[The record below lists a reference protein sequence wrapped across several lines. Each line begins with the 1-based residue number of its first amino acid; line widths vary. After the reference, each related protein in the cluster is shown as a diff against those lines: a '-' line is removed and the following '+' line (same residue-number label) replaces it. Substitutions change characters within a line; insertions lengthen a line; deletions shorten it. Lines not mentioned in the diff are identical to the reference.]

1 MKLKEIL
8 LVLFVIIVTAVLVVF
23 NIRYT
28 DAKADETKLELVE
41 KIDSLRCEFN
51 DVKTKLDSLSITAT
65 SDRRNFNREIAGMK
79 SELKEMGDR
88 LEEFDKDLYAFD

>member
-8 LVLFVIIVTAVLVVF
+8 LVLFVIIVTAVLLVF

-41 KIDSLRCEFN
+41 KIDSVRCEFN
-51 DVKTKLDSLSITAT
+51 DVKTKLDSLSTTVT
-65 SDRRNFNREIAGMK
+65 SDRRNFNREIAGIK
-79 SELKEMGDR
+79 SELKEMEYR